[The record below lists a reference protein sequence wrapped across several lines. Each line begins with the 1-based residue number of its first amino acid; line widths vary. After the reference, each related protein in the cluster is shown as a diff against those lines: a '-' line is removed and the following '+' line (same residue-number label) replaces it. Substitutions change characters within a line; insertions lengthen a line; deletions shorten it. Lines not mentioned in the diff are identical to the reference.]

1 MHRYYH
7 PEVGVPDVFAPAGP
21 PILDHYPY
29 AVVPIIQFISIRSL
43 KNQSKYLYNPRK
55 VTKAYE
61 KRGEKKE
68 TLKDPAEHTTYQR
81 YDPIYD
87 DIHLT
92 LRTFCDLRKL
102 F

>member
-21 PILDHYPY
+21 
-29 AVVPIIQFISIRSL
+29 RSL
-43 KNQSKYLYNPRK
+43 SICRRSNYTIYFHSFIKKLVKVSLQSSKSYESFRK
-55 VTKAYE
+55 K
-61 KRGEKKE
+61 EKKE

-81 YDPIYD
+81 YDLIYD

>member
-43 KNQSKYLYNPRK
+43 KN
-55 VTKAYE
+55 
-61 KRGEKKE
+61 
-68 TLKDPAEHTTYQR
+68 
-81 YDPIYD
+81 
-87 DIHLT
+87 
-92 LRTFCDLRKL
+92 
-102 F
+102 